1 MNPFTEAIYNI
12 YESPVWHS
20 CKNAGYTSRIISS
33 KIPSPGGSYTDIIK
47 SKDLFYIEKYISEE
61 LSKFVNNVSL
71 FKRCDNY
78 TTLMNLNPNV
88 TLPNACNTTFNNFSN
103 EKIATIRDNIK
114 NKKAVYYSQINFGSK
129 VFDNITY
136 TDSYI
141 SSKTNSNDK
150 KQICQQFSDLSQLL
164 TDYKTILDSINTQ
177 SNKNKYTDDYN
188 LIMTKYNANLF
199 LRNELTE
206 KVNELYSN
214 EGSRLGNSKL
224 YLDSTV
230 YTSVLWTILAT
241 TVLFYIFK
249 KM

>member
-1 MNPFTEAIYNI
+1 MNPFTESIYNI
-12 YESPVWHS
+12 YESQLWSS

-33 KIPSPGGSYTDIIK
+33 KAPPPNGSYTNIITL
-47 SKDLFYIEKYISEE
+47 KDLFYIEKYISEE
-61 LSKFVNNVSL
+61 LSKFVNIVNL
-71 FKRCDNY
+71 LKRCDDY
-78 TTLMNLNPNV
+78 TTLMNVNPNV
-88 TLPNACNTTFNNFSN
+88 TLPNGCNTTFNNFSN

-114 NKKAVYYSQINFGSK
+114 NKNTVYYSQINFGST

-141 SSKTNSNDK
+141 TSKTNNNEK

-177 SNKNKYTDDYN
+177 NNKNTYTDDYN
-188 LIMTKYNANLF
+188 LIMTKYDANLV

-206 KVNELYSN
+206 KVNELYSSQ
-214 EGSRLGNSKL
+214 GSRLGNSKL

>member
-12 YESPVWHS
+12 YESPIWSS
-20 CKNAGYTSRIISS
+20 CKNAGDTSRIVSS
-33 KIPSPGGSYTDIIK
+33 KSAAPGGSYTNIITL
-47 SKDLFYIEKYISEE
+47 KDLFFIEKYISEE
-61 LSKFVNNVSL
+61 LSKFVNNISL
-71 FKRCDNY
+71 LKRCDNY
-78 TTLMNLNPNV
+78 TTLMNINQNV
-88 TLPNACNTTFNNFSN
+88 ILPPGCNTTFNNFSD
-103 EKIATIRDNIK
+103 EKITTIRNNIK
-114 NKKAVYYSQINFGSK
+114 YNKTVYYSQINFGNSL
-129 VFDNITY
+129 FDNITY

-150 KQICQQFSDLSQLL
+150 KQICQQFSDVSQLL
-164 TDYKTILDSINTQ
+164 TDYKSILDSINTPN
-177 SNKNKYTDDYN
+177 NKNTYTDHYN
-188 LIMTKYNANLF
+188 LIMAKYNANLV

-206 KVNELYSN
+206 KINDLYSDN
-214 EGSRLGNSKL
+214 GSRLGNSKL